1 MGLERK
7 GVVPFVLRR
16 PGPKPP
22 VASIA
27 LLQDVY
33 DPQLLLESFAV
44 NQIVAA
50 WYPGSWLM
58 HGQATPEKS
67 DNLSGIPELRVLS

>member
-7 GVVPFVLRR
+7 EVVQFVLRR
-16 PGPKPP
+16 PAHKPP

-33 DPQLLLESFAV
+33 DAQLLLESFAV
-44 NQIVAA
+44 NQIVAV
-50 WYPGSWLM
+50 WCPGSWLM